1 MIGPLRLYP
10 HGVAV
15 GLLALALPLART
27 AGHAAAAS
35 VRMQLGRVGAARH
48 RQGAGS
54 SAARIVSGRPW
65 IRSRSECSAPSHTQE
80 PSPIDAAE
88 AAQSRPEPDAR
99 KHRSLPA
106 ILSRLWFE
114 CSTLF
119 FVVRMASLFSMLCAP
134 AGGTVKTEILSL
146 VLAALETLQLIP
158 LANCGAAAA
167 ARARRRLLER
177 PLPS

>member
-10 HGVAV
+10 L
-15 GLLALALPLART
+15 GLRLGCSLSRFRSRARRGMLRLPRCACNS
-27 AGHAAAAS
+27 A
-35 VRMQLGRVGAARH
+35 RVGAARH